1 MSQTTRGARTWPNQL
16 DVERQIADGVRR
28 APSAAQVQVAG
39 QGLFWQVTCAWP
51 GRSMLCSLES
61 DRGICRA
68 YPVERGQR
76 TEAGLLSSEKKTCVC
91 MFSGVQLSV
100 APWTGPSGSSVH
112 GILQARILEWVATS
126 SSRGPSRPRGVK
138 PRPWHWHM
146 DSLPLAPPGRPKR
159 KHARS
164 ESEKEESLASRQTAG
179 QQGV

>member
-16 DVERQIADGVRR
+16 DVARQIADGVRR

-39 QGLFWQVTCAWP
+39 RGLFRQVTCAWP

-100 APWTGPSGSSVH
+100 AQWTVAHQVPLSLGFSRQEYWSG
-112 GILQARILEWVATS
+112 W
-126 SSRGPSRPRGVK
+126 P
-138 PRPWHWHM
+138 
-146 DSLPLAPPGRPKR
+146 LPPPGDLPDPGDLTHVPCIGRWILY
-159 KHARS
+159 H
-164 ESEKEESLASRQTAG
+164 
-179 QQGV
+179 